1 MLCTLRSTTALA
13 AVVAAAL
20 MAGPAAAK
28 DFCTLGVPGCDNTYA
43 GIQPALD
50 AAALNDGPDR
60 VLIGSGTW
68 IGNFHA
74 NGATTIEGS
83 GPLTTLSQSS
93 YGGAVGNPFVLFVS
107 GPGSQVR
114 NLRIKLPAGDG
125 PRGLRLNGGAA
136 AENVKVDGAG
146 AHYGIGVHLAS
157 AHFSGEVD
165 LPAGNIGAVAWSG
178 VEILNSRLAGA
189 SALHVQ
195 ADTGGTT
202 VHHSTLI
209 GRGASVVTS
218 GSGALTMQNTLVDG
232 RAPGSGTGISTYAQ
246 SSSALHTIDLR
257 HVTVLG
263 HGEDPQSIGIDARS
277 FGSSE
282 TVTVNVRDSVVSG
295 FGSHAISRVGA
306 GTANLSL
313 DHVAISPASAVQESG
328 AGVLTTSHLTNADP
342 VFAADGFTPAAGSP
356 LIDAGT
362 PGPLDSGESPLD
374 LAGNPRVLGFGCG
387 EPQRDLGA
395 IEAVGGCSPA
405 GTAPA
410 PGDPSP
416 APSHDTAAPRVTK
429 LRIVRRR
436 AVRFALSEAA
446 RVTVRVSR
454 AHHKRVVMRRAAK
467 SGSVNF
473 KLKRIL
479 RHGRYAIRVIAVD
492 GAGNRSAP
500 AVVRRR
506 I

>member
-1 MLCTLRSTTALA
+1 MRPTIRSTALA
-13 AVVAAAL
+13 AVAAAAL
-20 MAGPAAAK
+20 TAGPAAAK
-28 DFCTLGVPGCDNTYA
+28 DFCTLGVPGCTNTY
-43 GIQPALD
+43 GGVQPALD

-74 NGATTIEGS
+74 NGETTIEGS
-83 GPLTTLSQSS
+83 GPLTTLTQSS
-93 YGGAVGNPFVLFVS
+93 YGSGVGNPFVLFAS
-107 GPGSQVR
+107 GPGTEVR

-125 PRGLRLNGGAA
+125 PRGLLLDGGAA

-146 AHYGIGVHLAS
+146 AHYGVGVHLAS
-157 AHFSGEVD
+157 ARFSGEVD
-165 LPAGNIGAVAWSG
+165 LPAGNFGVVAWYG
-178 VEILNSRLAGA
+178 VEIFNSRLSGA
-189 SALHVQ
+189 PALHVQ

-209 GRGASVVTS
+209 GRGGAVVTS
-218 GSGALTMQNTLVDG
+218 GSGALTMRDTLVDG

-246 SSSALHTIDLR
+246 SSSGLHTIDMR

-263 HGEDPQSIGIDARS
+263 HGEDAQSTGIDARS
-277 FGSSE
+277 FGSNE
-282 TVTVNVRDSVVSG
+282 TVTVNVRDSVVAG
-295 FGSHAISRVGA
+295 FGSHALTRVGA

-313 DHVAISPASAVQESG
+313 DHVAIFPASAVQESG
-328 AGVLTTSHLTNADP
+328 SGVLTTSHLTNADP
-342 VFAADGFTPAAGSP
+342 GFAADGFTPAPGSP

-362 PGPLDSGESPLD
+362 PGPVDSGESPFD
-374 LAGNPRVLGFGCG
+374 LAGNPRVLAFGCG
-387 EPQRDLGA
+387 EARRDLGA
-395 IEAVGGCSPA
+395 IEAVGGCAS
-405 GTAPA
+405 
-410 PGDPSP
+410 PSP
-416 APSHDTAAPRVTK
+416 ATTATDPAPLAAGDTTAPHVTK

-454 AHHKRVVMRRAAK
+454 VHHKPVVMRRAAK
-467 SGSVNF
+467 SGTVSF
-473 KLKRIL
+473 KLKRTL